1 MMEARKL
8 DSFGYPNFTVNA
20 NGDVWKGG
28 VLLKQYANPKG
39 YRYVNNFKGKSARVH
54 RLVAMAFVQ
63 NPDGLPEVNHID
75 GDKLNNC
82 ASNLEWCTRKQNMAH
97 AFATGLCK
105 VRFGEDAPRAKLTD
119 AQVSE
124 IRSIFMARH
133 PLFGGAALGRR
144 YGVDQSRIHQ
154 LVRGA

>member
-1 MMEARKL
+1 
-8 DSFGYPNFTVNA
+8 
-20 NGDVWKGG
+20 
-28 VLLKQYANPKG
+28 
-39 YRYVNNFKGKSARVH
+39 
-54 RLVAMAFVQ
+54 
-63 NPDGLPEVNHID
+63 
-75 GDKLNNC
+75 
-82 ASNLEWCTRKQNMAH
+82 
-97 AFATGLCK
+97 LCK

-154 LVRGA
+154 IVKAA